1 VNDNS
6 KTLNSSDTRINGVV
20 IKHVAR
26 ITIDRAEKM
35 NSLDASMVTALGEL
49 CQQLER
55 DDSIRVV
62 ILTGAGSKS
71 FCAGGDIDAWSGESA
86 EAFGRFWIR
95 EGHLVFE
102 QIARLRQP
110 VIAVLNGHTLGGGL
124 ELAACADYRIAEF
137 HVKVGQPE
145 TGIGIIPGWSG
156 TQRVVRRFGAG
167 LARRM
172 ALFGEVY
179 TAERALELGLV
190 DQVCSPGEGMAAAD
204 TIAQAV
210 AARSPRA
217 TELTKMLINSAE
229 GEEGGRVIE
238 ALAGAIAA
246 DSTELVEGLSAY
258 REKRKPDFG

>member
-1 VNDNS
+1 MNNNSLTLDNS
-6 KTLNSSDTRINGVV
+6 DPRISGVV
-20 IKHVAR
+20 TGKIAR

-35 NSLDASMVTALGEL
+35 NSLDASMIRALGEL

-62 ILTGAGSKS
+62 ILTGSGDKS
-71 FCAGGDIDAWSGESA
+71 FCAGGDIDAWSGHST

-102 QIARLRQP
+102 RIARLRQP
-110 VIAVLNGHTLGGGL
+110 LIAVLNGHTLGGGL
-124 ELAACADYRIAEF
+124 ELAACADYRIAES
-137 HVKVGQPE
+137 HVKIGQPE

-156 TQRVVRRFGAG
+156 TQRVVSRFGAG
-167 LARRM
+167 LTRRM

-179 TAERALELGLV
+179 TAERALALGLV
-190 DQVCSPGEGMAAAD
+190 DQVCSTGEGIATAE
-204 TIAQAV
+204 TLAQAV
-210 AARSPRA
+210 VARSPRA
-217 TELTKMLINSAE
+217 TELTKMLINSKE
-229 GEEGGRVIE
+229 GEESSRVIE

-246 DSTELVEGLSAY
+246 DSTELVEGLTAY

>member
-1 VNDNS
+1 MNNNS
-6 KTLNSSDTRINGVV
+6 LTLDSSDSRISGIVT
-20 IKHVAR
+20 KEVAR

-35 NSLDASMVTALGEL
+35 NSLDSSMVTALGEL

-62 ILTGAGSKS
+62 IMTGAGSKS
-71 FCAGGDIDAWSGESA
+71 FCAGGDIDAWSVQSA
-86 EAFGRFWIR
+86 EAFSRFWLR

-102 QIARLRQP
+102 RIARLRQP
-110 VIAVLNGHTLGGGL
+110 LIAVLNGHTLGGGL
-124 ELAACADYRIAEF
+124 ELAACADYRIAES

-156 TQRVVRRFGAG
+156 TQRVARRFGAG
-167 LARRM
+167 LTRRM

-190 DQVCSPGEGMAAAD
+190 DQVCPTGEGIATAD
-204 TIAQAV
+204 AMAQAV
-210 AARSPRA
+210 AARSARA

-229 GEEGGRVIE
+229 GEEGSRVIE
-238 ALAGAIAA
+238 ALAGAIAR
-246 DSTELVEGLSAY
+246 DSTELAEGLSAF
-258 REKRKPDFG
+258 REKRKPDFD